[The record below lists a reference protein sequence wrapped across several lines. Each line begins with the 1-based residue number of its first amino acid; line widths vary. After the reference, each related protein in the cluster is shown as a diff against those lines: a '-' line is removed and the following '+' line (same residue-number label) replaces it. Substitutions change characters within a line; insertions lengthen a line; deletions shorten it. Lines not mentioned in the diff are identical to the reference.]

1 MLILVDTRE
10 QLPFAFQ
17 DFPGIE
23 TARVALPVGDY
34 SLPGFEDRVAIERK
48 GLDDLV
54 ACLKNPN
61 RDRFERELNRAKSYE
76 LFAVVIEAN
85 VDDVR
90 KCRYRSAMKPASV
103 MQSVF
108 AFQVRYRIPFM
119 FAGSRANAQEITH
132 SLLSKYAREITMRF
146 EQLSAECTGKSKILS
161 LDRQEN
167 HTA

>member
-1 MLILVDTRE
+1 MVILVDSRE
-10 QLPFAFQ
+10 QLPFTFG

-54 ACLKNPN
+54 GCLKGAN
-61 RDRFERELNRAKSYE
+61 RDRFEKELAKAKQYE

-90 KCRYRSAMKPASV
+90 ERRYRSAMKPASV
-103 MQSVF
+103 MQSVL
-108 AFQVRYRIPFM
+108 AFQIRYRIQFM

-132 SLLSKYAREITMRF
+132 SLLSKYAREITLRF
-146 EQLSAECTGKSKILS
+146 EQLSSECTGKNKILT
-161 LDRQEN
+161 LDRL
-167 HTA
+167 